1 MVLTKQFGDKDD
13 VALAKSFLEIQE
25 RIKEWSDAFLD
36 ANSIALKVAS
46 KTAHWYYSPIYDT
59 FGPSKFI
66 GYKNIGLDEYRPNE
80 LDGRDTE
87 QAIKQLNEYTILTD
101 AHPDFSI
108 YNNKLQDFLIS
119 QSKTQK
125 ANAKIHISDNLDIRR
140 LMFRLNQRGEIFSY
154 KYVMLNALVHNVQDF
169 SKSTH
174 EYFWE
179 FYRERK
185 NNNLPPDKADSAIL
199 NIDFVDFKRSEI
211 TAILDA
217 PFNAINNCATGEP
230 IIVKDNSEYLF
241 NQNIIAELQGHKEEL
256 EYFVDFKLNNYFK
269 DLGKKELTI
278 WWVNQGKSYRKERAG
293 DYIWAPKANEKGHTF
308 AHWEAM
314 TQVEPGNIIIN
325 YAKKQIVAISVAKEI
340 AIEQENPLSGKL
352 WEKPGWRID
361 LDYND
366 LNQPIDL
373 NEIQPLMSSIND
385 SIAKNRPFS
394 SVNSVNQGYLFN
406 FSLFGI
412 RTIAETFSSRIP
424 EGILELLDMNG
435 SIKNFSEFLKAR
447 GFYFSHAMLERFILS
462 IKTKP
467 FVILTG
473 NSGTGKT
480 KIAQLFAEYLAPKKV
495 IRKEIIP
502 DNDEGG
508 TYFKVGKATLKYGVT
523 LPVDSLDYFEIP
535 KIGEPTEI
543 LIEFDGDSE
552 KEYFASFG
560 YPDNREKLSSSTIR
574 FRKKLK
580 NYINQ
585 NFLIGDFLRLV
596 KISYRKL
603 RLEKVSVQTE
613 VVRGKLNN
621 CALVPVGANWTDKRH
636 LLGFYN
642 VITRQYQNS
651 PGLDLIL
658 EANKEENRQ
667 YPFFLILDEMNL
679 SHVERYFADF
689 LSVMESGKC
698 IYLHNSSAVE
708 DNQEIPKELFLPPN
722 LYVIGTVNVDETTY
736 MFSPKVLDRA
746 NVIEFPTVP
755 AINYLS
761 ENLHS
766 EEIDKEPSFPG
777 DRTIRDTAPA
787 DILQQME
794 GVKIEDARTP
804 LFRSKISHEIGTF
817 QNALGQIGFD
827 FGFRVINEIVRFM
840 YLAWEADNK
849 PKKWN
854 GWSNA
859 FDVQILQKMIPKI
872 HGSAKEIQDT
882 LKCLYCYCFSGK
894 TNEQLE
900 KLGMGEFVS
909 ELYKRDVDEAR
920 YKMSAQKLRRMQKS
934 LETQRYV
941 SFT

>member
-13 VALAKSFLEIQE
+13 VAFAKSFLEIQE

-46 KTAHWYYSPIYDT
+46 KTTHWYYSPIYDT

-140 LMFRLNQRGEIFSY
+140 LMFRLNQRGEIFGY
-154 KYVMLNALVHNVQDF
+154 KYVMLNALVQNAQDS

-185 NNNLPPDKADSAIL
+185 NDNLPPEKADSAIL
-199 NIDFVDFKRSEI
+199 NIDLVDFKRGEI

-217 PFNAINNCATGEP
+217 PFNAINNCANGQP
-230 IIVKDNSEYLF
+230 IIIKNNSEYVF
-241 NQNIIAELQGHKEEL
+241 NQNIISEMEDHKAEL
-256 EYFVDFKLNNYFK
+256 EYFVDFKLKNYFRDAFK
-269 DLGKKELTI
+269 REIKV
-278 WWVNQGKSYRKERAG
+278 WWVNQGKTYQQERSEG
-293 DYIWAPKANEKGHTF
+293 YIWAPKANEQGTVF
-308 AHWEAM
+308 AHWKAM
-314 TQVEPGNIIIN
+314 TYVNSGDIIIN
-325 YAKKQIVAISVAKEI
+325 YAKKQIVSISVAKRK
-340 AIEQENPLSGKL
+340 ATEQDNKLNENL

-366 LNQPIDL
+366 LYQPIDL
-373 NEIQPLMSSIND
+373 TEIQPLMHSING
-385 SIAKNRPFS
+385 SIPKNRPFNN
-394 SVNSVNQGYLFN
+394 VNGVNQGYLFN
-406 FSLFGI
+406 FSLSGI
-412 RTIAETFSSRIP
+412 KTIADKFSSRIP
-424 EGILELLDMNG
+424 KNILELLDMNK
-435 SIKNFSEFLKAR
+435 SIKSFSEFLKVS
-447 GFYFSHAMLERFILS
+447 GYYFSHAILERFILS

-502 DNDEGG
+502 ENDEAG

-580 NYINQ
+580 NYVNQ
-585 NFLIGDFLRLV
+585 KFQIGDFLRLV
-596 KISYRKL
+596 KIGYRKL

-642 VITRQYQNS
+642 VITQQYQIS

-658 EANKEENRQ
+658 EADREENRQ

-689 LSVMESGKC
+689 LSVMESGKS
-698 IYLHNSSAVE
+698 IHLHNSSTVE
-708 DNQEIPKELFLPPN
+708 DNQEIPKKLFLPPN
-722 LYVIGTVNVDETTY
+722 LYVEQNRFAESTPFELFLIQAPTPST
-736 MFSPKVLDRA
+736 FPK
-746 NVIEFPTVP
+746 
-755 AINYLS
+755 
-761 ENLHS
+761 
-766 EEIDKEPSFPG
+766 
-777 DRTIRDTAPA
+777 TI
-787 DILQQME
+787 
-794 GVKIEDARTP
+794 
-804 LFRSKISHEIGTF
+804 
-817 QNALGQIGFD
+817 
-827 FGFRVINEIVRFM
+827 
-840 YLAWEADNK
+840 
-849 PKKWN
+849 
-854 GWSNA
+854 
-859 FDVQILQKMIPKI
+859 
-872 HGSAKEIQDT
+872 
-882 LKCLYCYCFSGK
+882 
-894 TNEQLE
+894 
-900 KLGMGEFVS
+900 
-909 ELYKRDVDEAR
+909 
-920 YKMSAQKLRRMQKS
+920 
-934 LETQRYV
+934 
-941 SFT
+941 